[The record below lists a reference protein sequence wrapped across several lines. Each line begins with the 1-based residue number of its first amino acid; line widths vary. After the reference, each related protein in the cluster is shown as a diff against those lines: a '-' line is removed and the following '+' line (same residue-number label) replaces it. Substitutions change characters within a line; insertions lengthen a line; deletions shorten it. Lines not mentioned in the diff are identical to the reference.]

1 MLYSAVTPEK
11 AQQILDDS
19 LQDGSVPQSAL
30 KAVAVGAA
38 RSGKTL
44 SKKHI
49 FGIEIDCDF
58 SASTGVCEAPVHSIR
73 SFYCQMFDASLP
85 VWVPLTQESLIGML
99 GRKLQQGYIHGR
111 VAEAATR
118 ILEESHR
125 VDSSSAGEAASSGK
139 PDLQR
144 DVSSQTSSRGK
155 PNLPRDV
162 SSKSNSQELM
172 VKEACKDYEE
182 KMEMKGRYE
191 RFPKAD
197 ELFKLQ
203 VILFLDSGGQPQF
216 HELAPALTHNVS
228 LTILY
233 LKLNER
239 LDAACC
245 TAFTNKEG
253 KWFQEQGPSL
263 CTNEQMLVQFVHTMM
278 SKPLA
283 HCKGKRSRLMVIGTF
298 RDLLHECDESLAKK
312 NKRLRSL
319 FLPALEEELIMN
331 GDDVIFAVN
340 ALNPDTF
347 DESVFSLIREKI
359 ADLGF
364 ALELDTPLGWFMFMN
379 DLIKYAAER
388 KTRVVSMEECWAI
401 AGKLKMDRH
410 GLEAAL
416 IHFNRLSMFLY
427 MPTVLPDRVFVD
439 PQKPLDIINEIVA
452 YSYEVG
458 LGKVSGLTA
467 EYASF
472 WKEGTITSEMLEED
486 RFSSCF
492 VPGVFEAKDAL
503 ALFKSLYIAAP
514 LSESEFMMP
523 AMLPAVAEPR
533 IKELLP
539 PPNEYVAPLLLHFHK
554 CRIQNGSF
562 CATHT
567 CMRSKYGWTIYRTEE
582 GTAECLFRNMVK
594 LQHPN
599 KCIQL
604 TFVHAQKHFEVHVSG
619 KEAELL
625 KILHVIRDAIIDSV
639 DSAARAFCYT
649 KSRATVAFQCPCSLK
664 IRHTALPT
672 DDLTYLKCSHRKIVS
687 DDPISEKQRVWLSTK
702 PLTGI
707 HDV

>member
-1 MLYSAVTPEK
+1 MTPEK

-30 KAVAVGAA
+30 KAVAAGAA

-73 SFYCQMFDASLP
+73 SFCCQMFDASLP
-85 VWVPLTQESLIGML
+85 VWVPLTQESLIGVL
-99 GRKLQQGYIHGR
+99 GRKLRQGYIHGR
-111 VAEAATR
+111 LAEAATR

-125 VDSSSAGEAASSGK
+125 VDSSSAGEAASSSK
-139 PDLQR
+139 PDLSR
-144 DVSSQTSSRGK
+144 DVSSQT
-155 PNLPRDV
+155 
-162 SSKSNSQELM
+162 SNSQELM
-172 VKEACKDYEE
+172 VKEACKDYEA
-182 KMEMKGRYE
+182 EMKAE
-191 RFPKAD
+191 REEEEKPDAF

-233 LKLNER
+233 VKLNER

-263 CTNEQMLVQFVHTMM
+263 RTNEQMLVQFVHTMM

-298 RDLLHECDESLAKK
+298 RDLLHECDESLADK

-340 ALNPDTF
+340 ALNPDMF
-347 DESVFSLIREKI
+347 DENVFSLIREKI

-388 KTRVVSMEECWAI
+388 KTRVVSMEECRAI
-401 AGKLKMDRH
+401 AGKLKMDRQ

-427 MPTVLPDRVFVD
+427 MPSVLPDRVFVD
-439 PQKPLDIINEIVA
+439 PQKPLDIVNEIVA

-533 IKELLP
+533 IKEFLP
-539 PPNEYVAPLLLHFHK
+539 PPNEHVAPLLLHFHK
-554 CRIQNGSF
+554 CRIPNGSF

-567 CMRSKYGWTIYRTEE
+567 CMRSKHGWKTFRTPPPDNRPTCLYR
-582 GTAECLFRNMVK
+582 NVVK
-594 LQHPN
+594 LQHPRTPVQ
-599 KCIQL
+599 I
-604 TFVHAQKHFEVHVSG
+604 TFIHATKHFVVHISGKPAEVHKLCPEVCDM
-619 KEAELL
+619 L
-625 KILHVIRDAIIDSV
+625 IDSV
-639 DSAARAFCYT
+639 DSAATAFCYT
-649 KSRATVAFQCPCSLK
+649 NSRASVAFQCPCNPQDS
-664 IRHTALPT
+664 HTATPT
-672 DDLTYLKCSHRKIVS
+672 ADHSHLQCTHTEMICDQSLT
-687 DDPISEKQRVWLSTK
+687 DAQRVWLVPNT
-702 PLTGI
+702 TNGQCT
-707 HDV
+707 

>member
-1 MLYSAVTPEK
+1 MTPEK

-30 KAVAVGAA
+30 KAVAAGAA

-73 SFYCQMFDASLP
+73 SFCCQMFDASLP
-85 VWVPLTQESLIGML
+85 VWVPLTQESLIGVL
-99 GRKLQQGYIHGR
+99 GRKLRQGYIHGR
-111 VAEAATR
+111 LAEAATR

-125 VDSSSAGEAASSGK
+125 VDPSLAGEAASSSK
-139 PDLQR
+139 PDPPR
-144 DVSSQTSSRGK
+144 DVSSQT
-155 PNLPRDV
+155 
-162 SSKSNSQELM
+162 SNSQELM
-172 VKEACKDYEE
+172 VKEACKDYEK
-182 KMEMKGRYE
+182 KMETKE
-191 RFPKAD
+191 WDEVVPKAD

-253 KWFQEQGPSL
+253 KWFQEKGPSL
-263 CTNEQMLVQFVHTMM
+263 RTNEQMLVQFVHTMM

-298 RDLLHECDESLAKK
+298 RDLLHECDESLADK

-347 DESVFSLIREKI
+347 DENVFSLIREKI

-379 DLIKYAAER
+379 DLIKYASER
-388 KTRVVSMEECWAI
+388 KTRVVSMEECRAI
-401 AGKLKMDRH
+401 AGKLKMDRQ

-427 MPTVLPDRVFVD
+427 MSSVLPDRVFVD
-439 PQKPLDIINEIVA
+439 PQKPLDGVNEIVA

-472 WKEGTITSEMLEED
+472 WKEGTITSEMLGED

-523 AMLPAVAEPR
+523 AMLPAVAESR

-539 PPNEYVAPLLLHFHK
+539 PPNEHVAPLLLHFHK
-554 CRIQNGSF
+554 CRIPNGSF

-567 CMRSKYGWTIYRTEE
+567 CMRSKYGWTTYRTEE
-582 GTAECLFRNMVK
+582 DTAECLFRNVVK

-599 KCIQL
+599 KPVQL

-649 KSRATVAFQCPCSLK
+649 NSRATVAFQCPCSLK

-707 HDV
+707 HNV